1 LFKKSVDKLDHFLER
16 VVYYAIYVGGVI
28 TLVMA
33 FVTTYGVFR
42 RYALNNPEPYSYEI
56 GIFCLICSVSLSLPY
71 IQRQGRNLRV
81 DFMSNRF
88 SPKVQGALLNIF
100 TPLIALFYLL
110 LLAWKA
116 WEDAW
121 YSLGIAER
129 TYSAWAPP
137 VGPMKLVVPVGVGLL
152 CMVLIAQLIHGL
164 FTLIKRNREETVA
177 EP

>member
-28 TLVMA
+28 TLAMA

-56 GIFCLICSVSLSLPY
+56 GIFCLICSVSLALPY

-81 DFMSNRF
+81 DFISNRL

-100 TPLIALFYLL
+100 TAYSSILPASTCL
-110 LLAWKA
+110 
-116 WEDAW
+116 E
-121 YSLGIAER
+121 SLG
-129 TYSAWAPP
+129 
-137 VGPMKLVVPVGVGLL
+137 GCL
-152 CMVLIAQLIHGL
+152 VLIGY
-164 FTLIKRNREETVA
+164 R
-177 EP
+177 